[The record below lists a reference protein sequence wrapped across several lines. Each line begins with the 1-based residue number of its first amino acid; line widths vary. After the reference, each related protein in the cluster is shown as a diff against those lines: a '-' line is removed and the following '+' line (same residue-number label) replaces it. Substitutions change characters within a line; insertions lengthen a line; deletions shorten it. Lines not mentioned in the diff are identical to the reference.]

1 MKSDNAIRN
10 GTSIFVGIIVAIAA
24 FVRPMAWQRWSVV
37 VAVACGRV
45 FSLQGVEQQIHG
57 ATAQGAGL
65 TLFEDLALDQGR
77 MRARALSEYLIPTA
91 LDLPDIE
98 CLALDDHVCLV
109 MARDHGWCCLTNDRA
124 LRNACGR
131 EGVPV
136 LWGLEAMLGL
146 VEAGLLLPENAIE
159 VATLIHSGNPAFVAS
174 ALLAEFERK
183 VLRLAQGAPLHS
195 E

>member
-1 MKSDNAIRN
+1 MLKPRRRLIADANVLIDY
-10 GTSIFVGIIVAIAA
+10 VGADPSVLSLLARHTGALHVPAQVLANVDGLDAAECDRLGLIVVDPSLEQLLEAA
-24 FVRPMAWQRWSVV
+24 RRR
-37 VAVACGRV
+37 G
-45 FSLQGVEQQIHG
+45 G
-57 ATAQGAGL
+57 
-65 TLFEDLALDQGR
+65 
-77 MRARALSEYLIPTA
+77 
-91 LDLPDIE
+91 
-98 CLALDDHVCLV
+98 LALDDHVCLV